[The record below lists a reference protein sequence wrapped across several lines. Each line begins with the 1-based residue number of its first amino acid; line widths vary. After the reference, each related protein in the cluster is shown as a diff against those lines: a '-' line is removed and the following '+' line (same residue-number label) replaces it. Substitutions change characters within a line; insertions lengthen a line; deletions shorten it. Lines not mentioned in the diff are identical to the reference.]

1 MIMNQAIHLLE
12 KYRNCPGCGSQKLGN
27 GEGGLELQDQIFMR
41 TCKCGFFVIVNLGKQ
56 EK

>member
-27 GEGGLELQDQIFMR
+27 GEGGL
-41 TCKCGFFVIVNLGKQ
+41 
-56 EK
+56 